1 MLEKQRT
8 IEKEV
13 SISGTGLHTGT
24 SSTMIFR
31 PAPDNY
37 GIKFIRIDLADSPE
51 IPATTDYVIDTKR
64 GTTIGIGEA
73 RVHTVE
79 HVLAAIVG
87 LQIDNIKVELDGI
100 EPPVGDGSAMPYVE
114 KLVESGFVVQDTP
127 KDYLI
132 IDETF
137 MYHNEEEQVDIVAL
151 PLDGY
156 RLTVM
161 VDYHNPALGSQH
173 SGLFDLEKEFVKE
186 FAPARTFCFLSEVEQ
201 LADKGLIKGGNLDNS
216 VVIVDHSIDQD
227 GLDKLGK
234 RLNLD
239 SPISIGE
246 SGFLNEK
253 SLRFRNEPV
262 RHKLLDMLG
271 DLALIGVP
279 LKAQILAA
287 RPGHKAN
294 VEFAKQIR
302 KLYQQKKLV
311 KKYQTIKKEG
321 VVFDI
326 NAIQRILPHRYPF
339 LMVDKITELDFDKRV
354 VGVKSVTNNEPFFQ
368 GHFPGQPVMPGVLIL
383 EAMAQCGGILLLNS
397 FPDPTKKLVYFMT
410 INNAK
415 FRKPV
420 VPGDQLILEAE
431 LAERKSKYVSI
442 KGKAFVNEK
451 IVAEADFMAAI
462 VDRDNQKSEAK

>member
-1 MLEKQRT
+1 LSNR
-8 IEKEV
+8 
-13 SISGTGLHTGT
+13 HH
-24 SSTMIFR
+24 
-31 PAPDNY
+31 N
-37 GIKFIRIDLADSPE
+37 
-51 IPATTDYVIDTKR
+51 
-64 GTTIGIGEA
+64 
-73 RVHTVE
+73 
-79 HVLAAIVG
+79 
-87 LQIDNIKVELDGI
+87 
-100 EPPVGDGSAMPYVE
+100 
-114 KLVESGFVVQDTP
+114 VQ
-127 KDYLI
+127 
-132 IDETF
+132 
-137 MYHNEEEQVDIVAL
+137 N
-151 PLDGY
+151 
-156 RLTVM
+156 R
-161 VDYHNPALGSQH
+161 
-173 SGLFDLEKEFVKE
+173 
-186 FAPARTFCFLSEVEQ
+186 RFL
-201 LADKGLIKGGNLDNS
+201 
-216 VVIVDHSIDQD
+216 
-227 GLDKLGK
+227 
-234 RLNLD
+234 RC
-239 SPISIGE
+239 
-246 SGFLNEK
+246 
-253 SLRFRNEPV
+253 R
-262 RHKLLDMLG
+262 
-271 DLALIGVP
+271 
-279 LKAQILAA
+279 
-287 RPGHKAN
+287 N